1 MSVLKENFVNK
12 YKLNPT
18 HKVTSSGR
26 FEIIGNHTDH
36 NGGLC
41 VAASCDLM
49 IKGLLAKRN
58 DRIISMCSEGYEDV
72 SFSLDDLSIK
82 KEEIGTSIGLIKGVA
97 KYFSDHKY
105 KIGGFYLYSTS
116 NIFKGAGVSSSAAFE
131 SMIGT
136 IFNEFYNDSKLSP
149 LDLAK
154 AGQYSENNYF
164 AKNSGLLDQSSICYG
179 DISFLDFKNP
189 IPNVETLHFPFTD
202 LQFVIINTGGSH
214 ETLSNLYSAIP
225 QDMFNAAKKVCKSR
239 LIETNLEDLEANKSN
254 LTEMEYLRSKHF
266 FSENERVKKLVES
279 IRNKNKQLFLK
290 MIRESFESSRD
301 NLKNMRAFD
310 KYEGSPLE
318 ACDYAYKFFN
328 DDGACKING
337 GGFAGSIIA
346 VIDKSRSEAFIEYM
360 SKKYFKENVV
370 KVNINPNRPKLIKI

>member
-1 MSVLKENFVNK
+1 MSNLKQSFINK
-12 YKLNPT
+12 YKVSPT
-18 HKVTSSGR
+18 HEVTSSGR

-49 IKGLLAKRN
+49 IDGLLAKR
-58 DRIISMCSEGYEDV
+58 DDLIVAMCAEGYEDV
-72 SFSLDDLSIK
+72 SFSLNDLSIK
-82 KEEIGTSIGLIKGVA
+82 KEEIGTSTGLIKGVA
-97 KYFSDHKY
+97 KYFVDHNF

-116 NIFKGAGVSSSAAFE
+116 NIFKGACFSSSPAFE

-189 IPNVETLHFPFTD
+189 IPSVETLHFPFND

-214 ETLSNLYSAIP
+214 EKMSNLYSSIP
-225 QDMFNAAKKVCKSR
+225 ADMLNSAKKLCKTR
-239 LIETNLEDLEANKSN
+239 LIDANLDDLEANKN
-254 LTEMEYLRSKHF
+254 ALTEMEYLRSLHF
-266 FSENERVKKLVES
+266 YNENERVKKLVES
-279 IRNKNKQLFLK
+279 VRNKNKELFLK
-290 MIRESFESSRD
+290 CIKESFESSRD
-301 NLKNMRAFD
+301 NLKNMMAFD

-318 ACDYAYKFFN
+318 ACDYAYKFLGSN
-328 DDGACKING
+328 GACKING

-346 VIDKSRSEAFIEYM
+346 VVDKGRVDEFIKYM
-360 SKKYFKENVV
+360 SIKYGKENIA
-370 KVNINPNRPKLIKI
+370 KVNINPNRPCVKKI

>member
-18 HKVTSSGR
+18 HGVTSSGR

-49 IKGLLAKRN
+49 IEGLLAKRN
-58 DRIISMCSEGYEDV
+58 DCIISMCSEGYEDV

-97 KYFSDHKY
+97 KYFSDHNF

-202 LQFVIINTGGSH
+202 LQFVIINTCGSH

-279 IRNKNKQLFLK
+279 IRNKDKQLFLK

-301 NLKNMRAFD
+301 NLRNMMAFD

-346 VIDKSRSEAFIEYM
+346 VIDKSRSDAFIEYM

-370 KVNINPNRPKLIKI
+370 KVNINPNRPKLTKI